1 MEPVINVK
9 QRKFFPT
16 QKSLFYQVTEYI
28 ATITNSLSWFK
39 LGVFG
44 VRPIYFL
51 QGISLCKVGIVL
63 VIYRDSNFLEKQSSF
78 YYLYK
83 KIYFD
88 TI

>member
-1 MEPVINVK
+1 MEPVINVT

-44 VRPIYFL
+44 VWSIYFL
-51 QGISLCKVGIVL
+51 QGISLCKVGDCFSDL
-63 VIYRDSNFLEKQSSF
+63 
-78 YYLYK
+78 
-83 KIYFD
+83 
-88 TI
+88 

>member
-1 MEPVINVK
+1 MEPVINVT

-44 VRPIYFL
+44 VWLIYFL
-51 QGISLCKVGIVL
+51 QGISLCKIGDCFSGL
-63 VIYRDSNFLEKQSSF
+63 
-78 YYLYK
+78 
-83 KIYFD
+83 
-88 TI
+88 